1 MAKGRKIRGTY
12 GTDVIRFKRKGSERK
27 QNRNKL
33 LQKYCDKPKKLSRL
47 IKTVI
52 VILALIEIIRS
63 IIPESTPFYVK

>member
-47 IKTVI
+47 VKTVI
-52 VILALIEIIRS
+52 VILALIEIIR
-63 IIPESTPFYVK
+63 

>member
-12 GTDVIRFKRKGSERK
+12 GTDVRRFKKKGSERK

-47 IKTVI
+47 VQTVI
-52 VILALIEIIRS
+52 VILAVIEIIRS
-63 IIPESTPFYVK
+63 IIPESTPF

>member
-12 GTDVIRFKRKGSERK
+12 GTDVIRFKKKGSERK

-47 IKTVI
+47 VKTAI
-52 VILALIEIIRS
+52 VILAFIEIIRS

>member
-12 GTDVIRFKRKGSERK
+12 GTDVIHFKKKGSERK

-33 LQKYCDKPKKLSRL
+33 LQKYCDRPKKLSRL

-52 VILALIEIIRS
+52 VILAIIEVFRS
-63 IIPESTPFYVK
+63 IFPESTPFYVK

>member
-47 IKTVI
+47 VKTVI

>member
-1 MAKGRKIRGTY
+1 MAKGRKVRGTY

-47 IKTVI
+47 VQTVI
-52 VILALIEIIRS
+52 VILTLIEIIRS